1 MKRRND
7 FTKITEILIRAKRGI
22 KPTHLLS
29 DTRLS
34 HGPGYKIFERLLELH
49 LLKIVP
55 IMNDN
60 RSPVR
65 FETTEKGTIF
75 VERVLTCYAMIGD
88 NWMEELIKK
97 VRATV

>member
-1 MKRRND
+1 MKRRDN
-7 FTKITEILIRAKRGI
+7 FTKIAEILIRAKKFI

-29 DTRLS
+29 DTRLR
-34 HGPGYKIFERLLELH
+34 HDPGYAIFERLLELQ

-55 IMNDN
+55 ISGDK

-65 FETTEKGTIF
+65 FETTEKGTVF
-75 VERVLTCYAMIGD
+75 VERVLICYAMIGD

-97 VRATV
+97 VRAV